1 MEKRTLMAFVLSF
14 VVLVGWSYLFSP
26 DREQPATPPAPS
38 ENVEEAVPDRD
49 RSAPPQIQQPAAQPQ
64 VKTEEK
70 PAAPNAQR
78 KLVEVDTPLYNAVIS
93 TEGPTFTSFQ
103 LKKYRRTSDPGSPLI
118 ELISLSPD
126 QALPVEIAYVPEG
139 SKAPGPSIFE
149 VDQDALVLDGSES
162 PKQLVFRSRSSEGI
176 ESIYT
181 FRFFPDSYSIK
192 LDIETRNLTEK
203 VLTGSFITRLRYLP
217 PDSDRSYYS
226 FRGLVVLVNEK
237 LEELKIKKVQEEE
250 KIEGTVNWLA
260 YENEYFLSAVVP
272 GTQSNSLFRGTKLLS
287 GILEGVHTPEPVLI
301 QPGGVAS
308 SGYSLFFGPRDMGV
322 LKNEGNKL
330 AKAVNF
336 GWTDIIAKPLLY
348 VLRFFE
354 NFLHNYGLAIIVLTI
369 LVKILFWPLTHKSYK
384 SMGEMKKL
392 QPRLMKLKEKYK
404 NDRQAM
410 NREMMTLYRTYKIN
424 PMSGCLPMIIQL
436 PVFFA
441 LFRVLGSA
449 IELRHAPFFLW
460 IDDLSAPDRLFSF
473 PFSVPL
479 MSPPYGIPVL
489 TLLMGASMFLQQKMT
504 PAPGD
509 PAQAKMMMFLPL
521 IFTFF
526 FINFPSGL
534 VLYWLVNNL
543 ISIGQQY
550 HIIKRSK

>member
-14 VVLVGWSYLFSP
+14 LVLVGWSYLFSP
-26 DREQPATPPAPS
+26 EREQPTRPVAPPEKAR
-38 ENVEEAVPDRD
+38 EAVSD
-49 RSAPPQIQQPAAQPQ
+49 RSAPPQIQQPAEQPQ
-64 VKTEEK
+64 VKPLEETS
-70 PAAPNAQR
+70 APKGER
-78 KLVEVDTPLYNAVIS
+78 KLVEVDTPLYNAVMS
-93 TEGPTFTSFQ
+93 TEGPTFTSFK
-103 LKKYRRTSDPGSPLI
+103 LKNYRRTSDPESPLI
-118 ELISLSPD
+118 ELISLSPE
-126 QALPVEIAYVPEG
+126 QALPVRIGYVPDSSRAG
-139 SKAPGPSIFE
+139 GPSMCE
-149 VDQDALVLDGSES
+149 VDQDALMLDKNES
-162 PKQLVFRSRSSEGI
+162 PKELVFRSRSKEGI

-181 FRFFPDSYSIK
+181 FRFFPDKYSIK
-192 LDIETRNLTEK
+192 LDVAARNLSENPLK
-203 VLTGSFITRLRYLP
+203 GSFTTSLRYMP

-226 FRGLVVLVNEK
+226 FRGLAVLVNEK
-237 LEELKIKKVQEEE
+237 LEELKIKKVHEEE
-250 KIEGTVNWLA
+250 KIEGTINWLA

-272 GTQSNSLFRGTKLLS
+272 GMQSNSLFSGTKLLS
-287 GILEGVHTPEPVLI
+287 GVLEGVHTPEPVSI
-301 QPGGVAS
+301 QPGSVAS
-308 SGYSLFFGPRDMGV
+308 SEYSLFFGPRDMGV
-322 LKNEGNKL
+322 LKNEGNNL

-354 NFLHNYGLAIIVLTI
+354 KFLHNYGLAIILLTI

-479 MSPPYGIPVL
+479 MSPPYGVPVL

-550 HIIKRSK
+550 HIMKRSK

>member
-14 VVLVGWSYLFSP
+14 LVLVGWSFLFSP
-26 DREQPATPPAPS
+26 EREHSPGPPVSS
-38 ENVEEAVPDRD
+38 ENAQESASD
-49 RSAPPQIQQPAAQPQ
+49 RSTPPQIQQPAEQPQ
-64 VKTEEK
+64 VKPLGEE
-70 PAAPNAQR
+70 PATRADR
-78 KLVEVDTPLYNAVIS
+78 KFVEIDTPLYNAVIS
-93 TEGPTFTSFQ
+93 TQGPTFTSFK
-103 LKKYRRTSDPGSPLI
+103 LKKYRRTSDPDSPLI
-118 ELISLSPD
+118 ELISSSPD
-126 QALPVEIAYVPEG
+126 QAVPVQIDYVPEPSG
-139 SKAPGPSIFE
+139 TSAPLSYA
-149 VDQDALVLDGSES
+149 VDQDSLVLGQNES
-162 PKQLVFRSRSSEGI
+162 SKELVFRSISTQRI

-181 FRFFPDSYSIK
+181 FRFFPDKYSIE
-192 LDIETRNLTEK
+192 LDIEARNLTGNPIK
-203 VLTGSFITRLRYLP
+203 GSFITRLRYLP
-217 PDSDRSYYS
+217 PDENRSYYA
-226 FRGLVVLVNEK
+226 FRGLAVLANEK
-237 LEELKIKKVQEEE
+237 LEELKIKKVHDAE
-250 KIEGTVNWLA
+250 KIEGTINWLA

-272 GTQSNSLFRGTKLLS
+272 GTQSNALFSGTKLLS
-287 GILEGVHTPEPVLI
+287 GILEGIHTPEPVSI
-301 QPGGVAS
+301 QPGDIIS
-308 SGYSLFFGPRDMGV
+308 SEYSLFFGPRDMGV

-348 VLRFFE
+348 ILRFFE
-354 NFLHNYGLAIIVLTI
+354 KFLHNYGLAIIVLTI

-392 QPRLMKLKEKYK
+392 QPRLMKLKDKYK

-479 MSPPYGIPVL
+479 MSPPYGVPVL

-550 HIIKRSK
+550 QIMKRSK

>member
-14 VVLVGWSYLFSP
+14 LVLVGWSYLFSP
-26 DREQPATPPAPS
+26 DRDRPKTPPQQ
-38 ENVEEAVPDRD
+38 E
-49 RSAPPQIQQPAAQPQ
+49 QQPVSGESTPPRIESPEQRPTLAPVQEPVLQ
-64 VKTEEK
+64 VE
-70 PAAPNAQR
+70 R
-78 KLVEVDTPLYNAVIS
+78 KLVEVDTPLYNVVMS
-93 TEGPTFTSFQ
+93 TQGPTFTSFK
-103 LKKYRRTSDPGSPLI
+103 LKNYRRTSEADSPLI
-118 ELISLSPD
+118 ELVTLKPEESLPLQIGYS
-126 QALPVEIAYVPEG
+126 PEG
-139 SKAPGPSIFE
+139 SERSRPLACE
-149 VDQDALVLDGSES
+149 VDQDRLVINQHGS
-162 PKQLVFRSRSSEGI
+162 PKELVFRSISNEGI
-176 ESIYT
+176 ESVYT
-181 FRFFPDSYSIK
+181 FQFFPDRYSIK
-192 LDIETRNLTEK
+192 LHVQTRNLTSNP
-203 VLTGSFITRLRYLP
+203 VNGSFTAKLRYLP
-217 PDSDRSYYS
+217 PETDKGYYS
-226 FRGLVVLVNEK
+226 FRGLAVLANGK
-237 LEELKIKKVQEEE
+237 LEELKIKKAGDEE
-250 KIEGTVNWLA
+250 KIEGKIDWLA
-260 YENEYFLSAVVP
+260 YENEYFLSAIVP
-272 GTQSNSLFRGTKLLS
+272 ETESNALFTGTKHLS
-287 GILEGVHTPEPVLI
+287 GVLEGVHSPEPLSI
-301 QPGGVAS
+301 QPDAAVSTQYA
-308 SGYSLFFGPRDMGV
+308 LFYGPRDMGV
-322 LKNEGNKL
+322 LKAEGREL
-330 AKAVNF
+330 EKAVDF
-336 GWTDIIAKPLLY
+336 GWTDFIAKPLLY

-354 NFLHNYGLAIIVLTI
+354 KFLHNYGLAIIVLTI

-550 HIIKRSK
+550 HIMKRSR

>member
-14 VVLVGWSYLFSP
+14 IVLVGWSYVFSP
-26 DREQPATPPAPS
+26 ERDNSPRPVATSS
-38 ENVEEAVPDRD
+38 EKAQEAVPD
-49 RSAPPQIQQPAAQPQ
+49 RSAPPQIQQTPEQPRVGPTEQPAPQ
-64 VKTEEK
+64 AE
-70 PAAPNAQR
+70 R

-93 TEGPTFTSFQ
+93 TQGPTFTSFK
-103 LKKYRRTSDPGSPLI
+103 LKKYRRTKDPDSPLI

-126 QALPVEIAYVPEG
+126 QAPPVQIGYIPDI
-139 SKAPGPSIFE
+139 PTPSSPSACE
-149 VDQDALVLDGSES
+149 VDQDSLVLHENEP
-162 PKQLVFRSRSSEGI
+162 PKKLVFRSRSTEGI

-181 FRFFPDSYSIK
+181 FSFFPGKYSIK
-192 LDIETRNLTEK
+192 LDIEARNLSQNPIK
-203 VLTGSFITRLRYLP
+203 GSFTTRLRYMP
-217 PDSDRSYYS
+217 PDADRSYYS
-226 FRGLVVLVNEK
+226 FRGLAVLVNED
-237 LEELKIKKVQEEE
+237 LEELKIKKVHEEE
-250 KIEGTVNWLA
+250 KLEGTINWLA
-260 YENEYFLSAVVP
+260 YENEYFLSAIVP
-272 GTQSNSLFRGTKLLS
+272 GMQSNSLFTGTKLLS
-287 GILEGVHTPEPVLI
+287 GILEGVHTPEPVSI
-301 QPGGVAS
+301 QPGGATS
-308 SGYSLFFGPRDMGV
+308 SEYSIFFGPRDMGV
-322 LKNEGNKL
+322 LKDEGNKL

-354 NFLHNYGLAIIVLTI
+354 KFLHNYGLAIIVLTI

>member
-14 VVLVGWSYLFSP
+14 LVLVGWSYLFSP
-26 DREQPATPPAPS
+26 EREHSPRPVATS
-38 ENVEEAVPDRD
+38 ENAQEAFSE
-49 RSAPPQIQQPAAQPQ
+49 RSAPPQIQQQPEQPQ
-64 VKTEEK
+64 VKPLDQ
-70 PAAPNAQR
+70 PAPRAER

-93 TEGPTFTSFQ
+93 TEGPTFASFK
-103 LKKYRRTSDPGSPLI
+103 LKKYRRTSDPGAPLI

-126 QALPVEIAYVPEG
+126 QALPVQIGYI
-139 SKAPGPSIFE
+139 SDAPSASDPATCE
-149 VDQDALVLDGSES
+149 VDQGSLVLHENGS
-162 PKQLVFRSRSSEGI
+162 PKELVFRSRSTEGI

-181 FRFFPDSYSIK
+181 FRFFPDRYSIK
-192 LDIETRNLTEK
+192 LDIEARNLTRNPIK
-203 VLTGSFITRLRYLP
+203 GSFTTRLRYLP
-217 PDSDRSYYS
+217 PDADRSYYA
-226 FRGLVVLVNEK
+226 FRGLAVLVDEK

-250 KIEGTVNWLA
+250 KIEGTINWLG
-260 YENEYFLSAVVP
+260 YENEYFLSAIVP
-272 GTQSNSLFRGTKLLS
+272 GTQSNSLFTGTKLLS
-287 GILEGVHTPEPVLI
+287 GILEGVHIPEPVPI
-301 QPGGVAS
+301 QPGGVTS
-308 SGYSLFFGPRDMGV
+308 SEYSLFFGPRDMGV

-330 AKAVNF
+330 AKAINF
-336 GWTDIIAKPLLY
+336 GWTDVIAKPLLY
-348 VLRFFE
+348 ILRFFE
-354 NFLHNYGLAIIVLTI
+354 KFLHNYGLAIIVLTI

-410 NREMMTLYRTYKIN
+410 NKEMMTLYRTYKIN

>member
-14 VVLVGWSYLFSP
+14 LVLVGWSYLFSP
-26 DREQPATPPAPS
+26 EREYTPRPESQPQKAHEPAA
-38 ENVEEAVPDRD
+38 EQA
-49 RSAPPQIQQPAAQPQ
+49 APPQIQQSAEQPGLQ
-64 VKTEEK
+64 PMGEPTSRAE
-70 PAAPNAQR
+70 R
-78 KLVEVDTPLYNAVIS
+78 KLVEVDTPLYNVVIS
-93 TEGPTFTSFQ
+93 TEGPTFTSFK
-103 LKKYRRTSDPGSPLI
+103 LKNYRRTGDPNSPLI
-118 ELISLSPD
+118 EIVSLSPE
-126 QALPVEIAYVPEG
+126 QALPLQIGYVPEG
-139 SKAPGPSIFE
+139 SRNTPPAICE
-149 VDQDALVLDGSES
+149 VDQESLVINETGS
-162 PKQLVFRSRSSEGI
+162 PKELVFRSRSTGGM
-176 ESIYT
+176 ESVYT
-181 FRFFPDSYSIK
+181 FRFFPDRYSIK
-192 LDIETRNLTEK
+192 LDIEIRNLTGNPIN
-203 VLTGSFITRLRYLP
+203 GSFTSRLRYLP
-217 PDSDRSYYS
+217 PEADKGYYA
-226 FRGLVVLVNEK
+226 FRGLAVLVDGK
-237 LEELKIKKVQEEE
+237 LKELKIKKVHEEE
-250 KIEGTVNWLA
+250 NIEGTINWLA
-260 YENEYFLSAVVP
+260 YENEYFLSAIVP
-272 GTQSNSLFRGTKLLS
+272 ETQANSLFTGTKLLS
-287 GILEGVHTPEPVLI
+287 GILEGVHTPEPVSI
-301 QPGGVAS
+301 QPAGAVS
-308 SGYSLFFGPRDMGV
+308 SEYSVFFGPRDMGV
-322 LKNEGNKL
+322 LKAEGNNL

-348 VLRFFE
+348 ILRFFD
-354 NFLHNYGLAIIVLTI
+354 NFFHNYGLSIIFLTI

-410 NREMMTLYRTYKIN
+410 NKEMMTLYRTYKIN

-479 MSPPYGIPVL
+479 MSPPYGVPVL

-504 PAPGD
+504 PTPGD
-509 PAQAKMMMFLPL
+509 PAQAKMMMMLPL

-550 HIIKRSK
+550 HIMKRSR